1 MMSYSTE
8 CFCGGLKIAPYVNN
22 KSIEGW
28 ACLLLETKDI
38 RGSTHD
44 NALIKSPSTLNLF
57 PDFVFMATRVPVLES
72 HLAKRTKLQQY
83 KAVARQ
89 KLVRDSHVEKPWSRR
104 PKKLKVQK

>member
-1 MMSYSTE
+1 
-8 CFCGGLKIAPYVNN
+8 
-22 KSIEGW
+22 
-28 ACLLLETKDI
+28 
-38 RGSTHD
+38 
-44 NALIKSPSTLNLF
+44 
-57 PDFVFMATRVPVLES
+57 MATRVPVLES